1 MFFYL
6 PPYAKDERVG
16 KGTMN
21 LSWIGES
28 RPLIEALFQWGNQYA
43 AAYHKQI
50 PVTEN
55 LSINSSEYQ
64 VIEYLLENEELQLNM
79 AGVARRLGVSPVTFS
94 VNIAKLEKL
103 GLVKKYY
110 HENNRKD
117 IVVLVTDLGR
127 EVYDLFS
134 DQLSKMWDD
143 GVLDLLA
150 QIPSEHQETFR
161 QVLCNLTRYN
171 CGVEQLGRQLKPLE
185 EKRTAKRD

>member
-1 MFFYL
+1 
-6 PPYAKDERVG
+6 
-16 KGTMN
+16 MN

-50 PVTEN
+50 HVTED

-64 VIEYLLENEELQLNM
+64 IIEYLLENEELQLNM
-79 AGVARRLGVSPVTFS
+79 AGVARRLGISPVTFS

-110 HENNRKD
+110 REENQKD
-117 IVVLVTDLGR
+117 IIVLVTDRGR
-127 EVYDLFS
+127 EVYTLFS
-134 DQLSKMWDD
+134 NQLSQMWED

-150 QIPSEHQETFR
+150 QIPMEYQEIFQ
-161 QVLCNLTRYN
+161 QVLRNLTRDN
-171 CGVEQLGRQLKPLE
+171 CGVEQLDHQLKPLE
-185 EKRTAKRD
+185 KKIGQKRMVDCIMKLDT